1 MILLPL
7 NGQYQVPFYYFKGS
21 EGIKKSYRQSAVL
34 IFAGCAIT
42 LALTIL
48 PAAAEAAP
56 VADDPYFLAAEAQG
70 YDVLP

>member
-1 MILLPL
+1 M
-7 NGQYQVPFYYFKGS
+7 
-21 EGIKKSYRQSAVL
+21 L

-70 YDVLP
+70 YDVLQ